1 MSYAMKST
9 DICVSTDVIACRLWG
24 IMHLPL
30 LEEAPNWLEST
41 VEYYLDNPSR
51 LYMAAHA
58 ESLHE
63 VYAHA
68 QTAVR

>member
-1 MSYAMKST
+1 
-9 DICVSTDVIACRLWG
+9 
-24 IMHLPL
+24 MHLPL